1 MPITVNKMIINAFD
15 YSMMIRSDFYKF
27 GKSCRYSFYVDLV
40 YPDVR
45 KLGVK
50 EDVSPSGYFYFCKS
64 IKTLFVFFE
73 SEGDIFLI
81 QKNESVCLSYDL
93 KKSNIYIEKS
103 NLFFDRSRRFF
114 IESGGSSKYIFYKIN
129 ILDFWVVDT
138 DFYENPDF
146 FEWMCNG
153 IEEYR
158 KTGIF
163 FKKL

>member
-45 KLGVK
+45 KLGIK
-50 EDVSPSGYFYFCKS
+50 EDISPSGYFYFCKS

-81 QKNESVCLSYDL
+81 KKNESVCLIYDL
-93 KKSNIYIEKS
+93 RKSNIYIEKS
-103 NLFFDRSRRFF
+103 NLFLIDQESLLLNQAEAQNIFF
-114 IESGGSSKYIFYKIN
+114 IK
-129 ILDFWVVDT
+129 
-138 DFYENPDF
+138 
-146 FEWMCNG
+146 
-153 IEEYR
+153 
-158 KTGIF
+158 
-163 FKKL
+163 